1 MQTKLSQVKAAYEAG
16 NFAKAIQIAAKFP
29 DLGKERAAILD
40 AHLAITNP
48 RWAMQLHQDI
58 DQTINAGIKAL
69 ATRYD
74 F

>member
-16 NFAKAIQIAAKFP
+16 NFAKAIQIAAKFH

-48 RWAMQLHQDI
+48 RWASQI
-58 DQTINAGIKAL
+58 NPNIAQTIDAGIKAL
-69 ATRYD
+69 AVRYN